1 MKKIIFR
8 KLLLDSLKFF
18 ILSLFTLSLII
29 WVLQAVNYL
38 DFVTEDGHGFV
49 VYLQYTLFSF
59 PKILSKIF
67 HFTLFFSIAYVLLK
81 YEEKNELI
89 IFWNFG
95 VSKILFINF
104 FVKFSFLFL
113 LLSLILNSIVVP
125 TTLDK
130 SRSYLRSSNLDF
142 FESILKPK
150 KFIDIVKDL
159 TIFFD
164 EKTKEG
170 DLKNIFLKDNSKS
183 IDGGFQITIAKIGKL
198 EMRGNRKILILY
210 DGKTIIK
217 QNNQSSE
224 FKFDKTDFN
233 LANFDS
239 KTNSQIKTQEN
250 STKQLLLCILK
261 LQKIDKT
268 NVNPSTSFIFSN
280 CSLNN
285 LNPIF
290 KELYGRLI
298 VPFYN
303 LTLVIIPLLLILQ
316 SKNDRSF
323 HYNKFKVF
331 IFGFLFII
339 FIEASSNFVRNNI
352 DKNYFIMI
360 LPLIFYFLLYTYLTK
375 KLKIKNI

>member
-8 KLLLDSLKFF
+8 KLLLNNLKFF

-38 DFVTEDGHGFV
+38 DFVIEDGHGFL

-67 HFTLFFSIAYVLLK
+67 PFTLFFSISYILLK

-104 FVKFSFLFL
+104 FIKFSFLFL
-113 LLSLILNSIVVP
+113 FLSLILNSIVVP

-159 TIFFD
+159 TIFFE

-183 IDGGFQITIAKIGKL
+183 VDGGFQVTIAKIGKL
-198 EMRGNRKILILY
+198 EMRGNRKVLILY

-261 LQKIDKT
+261 LKKIDKI
-268 NVNPSTSFIFSN
+268 NVAQSTSFIFSN
-280 CSLNN
+280 CSLKN
-285 LNPIF
+285 LNSIF

-303 LTLVIIPLLLILQ
+303 LTLVLIPLLLILQ
-316 SKNDRSF
+316 SKNDRF
-323 HYNKFKVF
+323 FRYNKFKVF

-339 FIEASSNFVRNNI
+339 FIEASSNFVRNDIN
-352 DKNYFIMI
+352 KNYFIMI
-360 LPLIFYFLLYTYLTK
+360 LPLIIFFLLYTYFIK
-375 KLKIKNI
+375 KLKIKNT

>member
-18 ILSLFTLSLII
+18 ILCLFTLSVII

-38 DFVTEDGHGFV
+38 DFVIEDGHGFL

-59 PKILSKIF
+59 PKILSKIYPF
-67 HFTLFFSIAYVLLK
+67 ALFFSIAYILLK
-81 YEEKNELI
+81 YEDNNELI

-95 VSKILFINF
+95 ISKIIFINF

-113 LLSLILNSIVVP
+113 LLSLLLNSLVVP

-130 SRSYLRSSNLDF
+130 SRSYLRDSNLDF

-150 KFIDIVKDL
+150 KFIDIVKNL
-159 TIFFD
+159 TIFFE

-183 IDGGFQITIAKIGKL
+183 VEGGFQVTFAKIGKL
-198 EMRGNRKILILY
+198 EMRGNRKILVLY
-210 DGKTIIK
+210 DGKTLIK
-217 QNNQSSE
+217 QNDQSSQ

-250 STKQLLLCILK
+250 STTQLVLCVLK
-261 LQKIDKT
+261 LKKIDRTKFDQ
-268 NVNPSTSFIFSN
+268 STSFIFSN
-280 CSLNN
+280 CSFRN
-285 LNPIF
+285 LNTIY
-290 KELYGRLI
+290 KELYRRFI
-298 VPFYN
+298 VPMYS
-303 LTLVIIPLLLILQ
+303 LTLVMIPLILILK
-316 SKNDRSF
+316 SKNDGSF
-323 HYNKFKVF
+323 RYNKFKVF
-331 IFGFLFII
+331 ILGFLFII
-339 FIEASSNFVRNNI
+339 FIEASSNFVRDDI
-352 DKNYFIMI
+352 EKNYFVMM
-360 LPLIFYFLLYTYLTK
+360 LPFISYFFLHTYLIK
-375 KLKIKNI
+375 KLKDKKI

>member
-1 MKKIIFR
+1 M
-8 KLLLDSLKFF
+8 
-18 ILSLFTLSLII
+18 
-29 WVLQAVNYL
+29 
-38 DFVTEDGHGFV
+38 
-49 VYLQYTLFSF
+49 
-59 PKILSKIF
+59 
-67 HFTLFFSIAYVLLK
+67 
-81 YEEKNELI
+81 
-89 IFWNFG
+89 WN
-95 VSKILFINF
+95 
-104 FVKFSFLFL
+104 
-113 LLSLILNSIVVP
+113 
-125 TTLDK
+125 K
-130 SRSYLRSSNLDF
+130 SWL
-142 FESILKPK
+142 
-150 KFIDIVKDL
+150 V
-159 TIFFD
+159 
-164 EKTKEG
+164 
-170 DLKNIFLKDNSKS
+170 
-183 IDGGFQITIAKIGKL
+183 
-198 EMRGNRKILILY
+198 ILY

-233 LANFDS
+233 LTNFDS

-339 FIEASSNFVRNNI
+339 FIEASSNFVRSDI

-360 LPLIFYFLLYTYLTK
+360 LPIIFYFLL
-375 KLKIKNI
+375 

>member
-18 ILSLFTLSLII
+18 LLSLFTLSVII

-38 DFVTEDGHGFV
+38 DFVIEDGHGFL

-67 HFTLFFSIAYVLLK
+67 PFTLFFSIAYILLK

-95 VSKILFINF
+95 ISKKIFINF
-104 FVKFSFLFL
+104 FIKFSFLFL
-113 LLSLILNSIVVP
+113 LLSLILNSLIVP

-130 SRSYLRSSNLDF
+130 SRGYLRSSNLDF

-150 KFIDIVKDL
+150 KFIDIVKNL

-164 EKTKEG
+164 EKTKVG

-183 IDGGFQITIAKIGKL
+183 VDGGYQVTFAKIGKL
-198 EMRGNRKILILY
+198 EMRGSRKVLVLY
-210 DGKTIIK
+210 NGKTLIK
-217 QNNQSSE
+217 QNDQSSE

-250 STKQLLLCILK
+250 STKQLLLCVLK
-261 LQKIDKT
+261 LKKIDRT
-268 NVNPSTSFIFSN
+268 NVVPSTSFIFTN
-280 CSLNN
+280 CTLKN
-285 LNPIF
+285 LSAIY

-298 VPFYN
+298 VPLYS
-303 LTLVIIPLLLILQ
+303 LTLVMIPLLLILK
-316 SKNDRSF
+316 SKNDSTFRF
-323 HYNKFKVF
+323 NKFKVF
-331 IFGFLFII
+331 ILGFLFII
-339 FIEASSNFVRNNI
+339 FIEASSNFVRNDI
-352 DKNYFIMI
+352 EKNYLVMI
-360 LPLIFYFLLYTYLTK
+360 LPFIFFFLLYTYLIK
-375 KLKIKNI
+375 KLKTNN